1 MKMVKEM
8 LSVGGC
14 VGTATESLFLVLSIL
29 AGMGG
34 PGFLNLVG
42 HVGHE
47 VHPLL
52 LQLISLENEIYK
64 FVLESNTSPS
74 IKGGEVAVPVEVAEE
89 GQVLRMLVI
98 VPLNASLLLNV
109 VILSKDVEGLRK
121 IFFNSVK
128 REVRKM
134 YYDSIFYKVKYTAW
148 TKYGKGSVLFHLQ
161 VQELNYKQTIT
172 DFYFKQAQ

>member
-1 MKMVKEM
+1 MSRFCCVPNKEEWNRTKFFIPCHPLVCQESEAQKVGSIELYCWYSREEVRFSRPSLLLWETGMKMVKEM

-52 LQLISLENEIYK
+52 L
-64 FVLESNTSPS
+64 
-74 IKGGEVAVPVEVAEE
+74 
-89 GQVLRMLVI
+89 
-98 VPLNASLLLNV
+98 
-109 VILSKDVEGLRK
+109 
-121 IFFNSVK
+121 
-128 REVRKM
+128 
-134 YYDSIFYKVKYTAW
+134 
-148 TKYGKGSVLFHLQ
+148 
-161 VQELNYKQTIT
+161 
-172 DFYFKQAQ
+172 

>member
-1 MKMVKEM
+1 M
-8 LSVGGC
+8 
-14 VGTATESLFLVLSIL
+14 
-29 AGMGG
+29 
-34 PGFLNLVG
+34 
-42 HVGHE
+42 
-47 VHPLL
+47 
-52 LQLISLENEIYK
+52 
-64 FVLESNTSPS
+64 
-74 IKGGEVAVPVEVAEE
+74 AVPVEVAEE

-161 VQELNYKQTIT
+161 V
-172 DFYFKQAQ
+172 

>member
-52 LQLISLENEIYK
+52 L
-64 FVLESNTSPS
+64 
-74 IKGGEVAVPVEVAEE
+74 
-89 GQVLRMLVI
+89 
-98 VPLNASLLLNV
+98 
-109 VILSKDVEGLRK
+109 
-121 IFFNSVK
+121 
-128 REVRKM
+128 
-134 YYDSIFYKVKYTAW
+134 
-148 TKYGKGSVLFHLQ
+148 
-161 VQELNYKQTIT
+161 
-172 DFYFKQAQ
+172 